1 MLIKTI
7 PVGQL
12 EENCYVVTNEATLES
27 VVIDPGD
34 EANTILDYLESN
46 KLKCVAIMITH
57 GHFDHVG
64 AVDAVAEETGATFA
78 ENAVIKARALM
89 NQAKCAVV
97 ADDSGLVVDA
107 LDGRPGI
114 YSARYAG
121 VHGDDD
127 ANNRKLLKELA
138 NVPAPRTARFACAV
152 ALLRPGHEPLVCE
165 GTCEG
170 EIGFEKKGDGDFGY
184 DPLFYYPPFDKT
196 FAEMTANEKNSVSHR
211 GRAVKAFCEKFF
223 G

>member
-64 AVDAVAEETGATFA
+64 AVDAVAEETDAT
-78 ENAVIKARALM
+78 VYM
-89 NQAKCAVV
+89 NELDDAKRHQNNH
-97 ADDSGLVVDA
+97 SSYTLR
-107 LDGRPGI
+107 DGGI
-114 YSARYAG
+114 YYSDGDVIDAAGLSFHIIATPGHTPGSVVLLCGEHLFCGDTLFAGSIGRTDLEGGSSAQMA
-121 VHGDDD
+121 DSL
-127 ANNRKLLKELA
+127 RKLAQL
-138 NVPAPRTARFACAV
+138 PIPRETQV
-152 ALLRPGHEPLVCE
+152 LPGH
-165 GTCEG
+165 G
-170 EIGFEKKGDGDFGY
+170 EFSTFGAEL
-184 DPLFYYPPFDKT
+184 DNNYYIRS
-196 FAEMTANEKNSVSHR
+196 ALR
-211 GRAVKAFCEKFF
+211 GGNDIF
-223 G
+223 

>member
-64 AVDAVAEETGATFA
+64 AVDAVAEETGAT
-78 ENAVIKARALM
+78 VYM
-89 NQAKCAVV
+89 N
-97 ADDSGLVVDA
+97 
-107 LDGRPGI
+107 
-114 YSARYAG
+114 
-121 VHGDDD
+121 
-127 ANNRKLLKELA
+127 
-138 NVPAPRTARFACAV
+138 
-152 ALLRPGHEPLVCE
+152 
-165 GTCEG
+165 
-170 EIGFEKKGDGDFGY
+170 
-184 DPLFYYPPFDKT
+184 
-196 FAEMTANEKNSVSHR
+196 
-211 GRAVKAFCEKFF
+211 
-223 G
+223 

>member
-64 AVDAVAEETGATFA
+64 AVDAVAEETDAT
-78 ENAVIKARALM
+78 VYM
-89 NQAKCAVV
+89 NELDDAKRHQNNH
-97 ADDSGLVVDA
+97 SSYTLR
-107 LDGRPGI
+107 DGGI
-114 YSARYAG
+114 YYSDGDVIDAAG
-121 VHGDDD
+121 LSFHIIATPGHTPGGVTLECGQLLFCGDTLFAGSCGRTDFPGGD
-127 ANNRKLLKELA
+127 ADAEMASLRKLA
-138 NVPAPRTARFACAV
+138 
-152 ALLRPGHEPLVCE
+152 ALPGDYHVLPGHMGASTLQHERE
-165 GTCEG
+165 SNQYMAYAIRSG
-170 EIGFEKKGDGDFGY
+170 K
-184 DPLFYYPPFDKT
+184 
-196 FAEMTANEKNSVSHR
+196 
-211 GRAVKAFCEKFF
+211 
-223 G
+223 